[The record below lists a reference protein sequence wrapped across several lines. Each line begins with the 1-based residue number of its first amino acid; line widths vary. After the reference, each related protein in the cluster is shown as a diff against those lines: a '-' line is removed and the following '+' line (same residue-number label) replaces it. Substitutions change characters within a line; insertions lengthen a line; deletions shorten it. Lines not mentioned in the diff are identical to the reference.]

1 MEKIVADCIQ
11 ENEDFKTFQVKIPH
25 EYLDD
30 VFSRLYGYEVKT
42 DESLSKFQ
50 RRIDS
55 LGHMITGNDGDDNY
69 AAIAATTAAG
79 KGDYASDEEA
89 SYYAKAYAKAKEN
102 FDNMNFVVWSLGFSE
117 EYWRWKDEQN

>member
-1 MEKIVADCIQ
+1 MEKIVADRIQ

-50 RRIDS
+50 KRIDS
-55 LGHMITGNDGDDNY
+55 LGHTITGSGNDDNY
-69 AAIAATTAAG
+69 SAIAATTVAR
-79 KGDYASDEEA
+79 KGEYANDEEA
-89 SYYAKAYAKAKEN
+89 SYYAKTYAKAKEN
-102 FDNMNFVVWSLGFSE
+102 YDNMNFVVWSLGFSE